1 MIYYIADMHFGHTN
15 VLPFDN
21 RPFPDTAQMD
31 DTLIQNWNERVTS
44 EDTVYVLGDAF
55 WKNEENSI
63 RIMER
68 LQGHKH
74 LIQGN
79 HDRVKGKLRPYWES
93 IEQYLSLI
101 HIFFDFLKG
110 PDINQGVKEYSTTD
124 GAVLLD
130 VRTPDEYR
138 QGHIPGSK
146 NVPLQSISKVA
157 GMIDN
162 KSTPIF
168 VHCLSGARSRQAAA
182 ILKQMGYTNVKNIG
196 GISAYAGK
204 VERCLLYTS

>member
-1 MIYYIADMHFGHTN
+1 M
-15 VLPFDN
+15 
-21 RPFPDTAQMD
+21 R
-31 DTLIQNWNERVTS
+31 
-44 EDTVYVLGDAF
+44 
-55 WKNEENSI
+55 
-63 RIMER
+63 
-68 LQGHKH
+68 
-74 LIQGN
+74 
-79 HDRVKGKLRPYWES
+79 
-93 IEQYLSLI
+93 
-101 HIFFDFLKG
+101 FFDFLKG

-124 GAVLLD
+124 DAVLLD

-162 KSTPIF
+162 KSTTIF

-204 VERCLLYTS
+204 VER

>member
-1 MIYYIADMHFGHTN
+1 MRF
-15 VLPFDN
+15 
-21 RPFPDTAQMD
+21 
-31 DTLIQNWNERVTS
+31 S
-44 EDTVYVLGDAF
+44 
-55 WKNEENSI
+55 
-63 RIMER
+63 
-68 LQGHKH
+68 
-74 LIQGN
+74 
-79 HDRVKGKLRPYWES
+79 
-93 IEQYLSLI
+93 
-101 HIFFDFLKG
+101 DFLKG

-138 QGHIPGSK
+138 QGYIPGSK

-157 GMIDN
+157 DMIGN

-204 VERCLLYTS
+204 VER